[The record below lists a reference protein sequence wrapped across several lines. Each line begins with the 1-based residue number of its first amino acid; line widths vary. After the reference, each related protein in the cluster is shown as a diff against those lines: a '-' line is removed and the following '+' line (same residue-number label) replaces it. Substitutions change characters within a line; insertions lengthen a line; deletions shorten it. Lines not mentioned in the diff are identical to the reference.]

1 MRKRTKIIIGVM
13 ASILS
18 VVVITAVVLVA
29 MAFDYVNKVVRVEPK
44 QLEGPIEVGVEYSV
58 DDFFEY
64 DRADETCEKTMRVG
78 WEDGSLTGI
87 TVTGEHTFVIDEV
100 SESLGANPVLVV
112 TTVASN
118 SDSPEDGSGMVR
130 IMFPTSLD

>member
-18 VVVITAVVLVA
+18 V
-29 MAFDYVNKVVRVEPK
+29 
-44 QLEGPIEVGVEYSV
+44 
-58 DDFFEY
+58 
-64 DRADETCEKTMRVG
+64 
-78 WEDGSLTGI
+78 
-87 TVTGEHTFVIDEV
+87 
-100 SESLGANPVLVV
+100 VV

-130 IMFPTSLD
+130 ILFPTSLD